1 MNPKHKLAEIER
13 IAADILA
20 TARADGYD
28 GPVGLINILN
38 SVKIYDQAAS
48 DYLDWGGTFREFQY
62 RLVKT
67 ALFCDTPYTAYMA
80 HGYHTGFKYSF
91 IVNYTRS
98 ILKEYGLD
106 INPDYYLIQNGG
118 MKLVCDI
125 IQGYDGKTKDDL
137 VWDISFEYFD

>member
-28 GPVGLINILN
+28 GPTGVINILN
-38 SVKIYDQAAS
+38 GVKIYDQAAS
-48 DYLDWGGTFREFQY
+48 YYLDWGGTFREFLY
-62 RLVKT
+62 KLVKIE
-67 ALFCDTPYTAYMA
+67 LLSDTPYFSYMA
-80 HGYHTGFKYSF
+80 HGCHTDFKYSF

-106 INPDYYLIQNGG
+106 INPAYYLSQNGG